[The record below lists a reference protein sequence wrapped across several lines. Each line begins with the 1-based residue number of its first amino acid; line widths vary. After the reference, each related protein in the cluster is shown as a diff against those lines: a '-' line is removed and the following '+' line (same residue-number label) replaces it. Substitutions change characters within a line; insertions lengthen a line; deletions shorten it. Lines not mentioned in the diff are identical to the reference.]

1 VLAVEARGFIL
12 GTAIALNGG
21 VAHAVVLRIAALA
34 GEERLRPLPVIALL
48 SVCPLT
54 VTIS

>member
-1 VLAVEARGFIL
+1 VEARGFIL